1 MKRYVKIVNGDS
13 VYIYDSK
20 KKIVY
25 KRIGASTFE
34 KLSISLEQLGRFC
47 PYSIVQE
54 ETDNDKYGV
63 S

>member
-1 MKRYVKIVNGDS
+1 MKRYAKIVDGDA

-25 KRIGASTFE
+25 KQIDAGTFE
-34 KLSISLEQLGRFC
+34 KLNISLEQLGRFC
-47 PYSIVQE
+47 PYCAVQE
-54 ETDNDKYGV
+54 ETDNNKYGV